1 MTGRKRTKAKG
12 LKKEKEQRFAHYY
25 YQGTA
30 YQIKNE
36 VLSDPA
42 YLMWLNE
49 GTLTVLGE
57 YVEYIVSDAV
67 HDYNRL
73 IVD

>member
-1 MTGRKRTKAKG
+1 MSDLYAR
-12 LKKEKEQRFAHYY
+12 LNYYY

-49 GTLTVLGE
+49 GTLTVFVGE

-67 HDYNRL
+67 HDFYNRL

>member
-1 MTGRKRTKAKG
+1 MQG
-12 LKKEKEQRFAHYY
+12 L
-25 YQGTA
+25 
-30 YQIKNE
+30 IE